1 MPRSAWRI
9 RAVLADGFTSALDVT
24 KPPLQGEEFNV
35 LSQSIWFG
43 LVARSFIA
51 VLALFMIASRACA
64 GAMLL
69 HIGSTQPR
77 VAQRG
82 TTVEVTI
89 QGMSLKTAQEV
100 VFFKPGITATKI
112 EVLPD
117 LVPPINLAH
126 GGRIAE
132 QIRCRFEIAPNCV
145 LGEHPFRV
153 RTATEITSIGTFHV
167 SPFPVM
173 DEQEAGYNTNDTLA
187 TALAVTPNVTVRGK
201 MGPSARGDVDLFK
214 VPVTA
219 GQRLSVEVDSV
230 RIADVH
236 YGGSEYDL
244 ALRILDENGKELA
257 ANDDNALHLQ
267 DPIASVKVPRDG
279 FAFVE
284 VRRSLFVPSDKDYSV
299 HIGTYRRPLVGYPLG
314 GLAGTQLDVELL
326 GDPLGAFKNTVTV
339 PSDIGSFEN
348 FGDAPSAI
356 TLRSCPFP
364 NVLEEATVAV
374 TNVERL
380 PAALNGRIE
389 QRNDTDAFRVSVKKS
404 DRLRVRVFATSLG
417 SPIDPKLRIR
427 LANSMPE
434 AGPIELEMDD
444 CRLPD
449 RDIFGTSFRSGGGL
463 KDILDPS
470 VVWEPKQ
477 DGEYFIEIEDTS
489 GSSGPLAVYRIEI
502 EPAPTSVHT
511 LLASTAFDWE
521 ECVRTSGLVAPQ
533 GNRWT
538 VNLSLPQGQGSTYR
552 GELDLVA
559 HGLPEGLQMLSR
571 RVPAG
576 RTVWPIQ
583 FTAAANAK
591 PSSSLITIEA
601 RPIEAVAH
609 WESRSSQAVPFINHS
624 GGDAW
629 RTVRLDQFVCSVTEV
644 APFSV
649 ELPPPPAA
657 LVRGGELAIPFRII
671 RRPGFNEPV
680 EFQCDWVSPG
690 VGVQPAA
697 IIPAGE
703 SEAVLRITGDA
714 NAPLGKCPF
723 VISASTTREDLDA
736 YLGTGRIRVSSE
748 IIDLTIAEP
757 FVELTSQ
764 PEAIRRGAKK
774 KFVWT
779 VQHKSPFAGAA
790 SVRLLGLPKGVT
802 VVDPQPQLTRDS
814 PEIVFE
820 LEATNE
826 ALLGSVRG
834 IACEI
839 VVKIAG
845 QEIRQRTGNGTL
857 RIDPLIEAK

>member
-1 MPRSAWRI
+1 MDPSAI
-9 RAVLADGFTSALDVT
+9 CCHQTALE
-24 KPPLQGEEFNV
+24 GEEFNV
-35 LSQSIWFG
+35 LSQSIWRG
-43 LVARSFIA
+43 LTARIFVG
-51 VLALFMIASRACA
+51 VLALFLIASRACA

-82 TTVEVTI
+82 TTVEVVI

-112 EVLPD
+112 AALPD
-117 LVPPINLAH
+117 LAQPISLAH

-132 QIRCRFEIAPNCV
+132 QIRCQFEIAPDCV
-145 LGEHPFRV
+145 LGEHPFRI
-153 RTATEITSIGTFHV
+153 RTANEITSIGTFQV
-167 SPFPVM
+167 SPFPVI
-173 DEQEAGYNTNDTLA
+173 DEKEVGYNTNDTLT

-214 VPVTA
+214 VAVTA

-244 ALRILDENGKELA
+244 ALRILDEDGKELA

-267 DPIASVKVPRDG
+267 DPVAAVKVPREG
-279 FAFVE
+279 FAFIE

-299 HIGTYRRPLVGYPLG
+299 HIGTNHRPRVGYPLG
-314 GLAGTQLDVELL
+314 GQAGAKLDIELL
-326 GDPLGAFKNTVTV
+326 GDPLGTIQTTLTV
-339 PSDIGSFEN
+339 PSDTGSFDY

-356 TLRSCPFP
+356 TLRSSRFP
-364 NVLEEATVAV
+364 NVLEDAAVAV
-374 TNVERL
+374 TTVERW

-389 QRNDTDAFRVSVKKS
+389 RRDDTDAFRVSVKKS
-404 DRLRVRVFATSLG
+404 DRLRVRVFAASLG
-417 SPIDPKLRIR
+417 SSIDPKLRIR
-427 LANSMPE
+427 PVNSMSE

-470 VVWEPKQ
+470 VIWEPKQ
-477 DGEYFIEIEDTS
+477 DGEYLIEIEDTS
-489 GSSGPLAVYRIEI
+489 ASSGPQAVYRIEVDA
-502 EPAPTSVHT
+502 APMSVHT

-538 VNLSLPQGQGSTYR
+538 VNLSLPQGQGSAYR
-552 GELDLVA
+552 GELDLIA
-559 HGLPEGLQMLSR
+559 HGLPEGVQMLAR

-576 RTVWPIQ
+576 RTIWPMQ
-583 FTAAANAK
+583 FIASSNAK

-601 RPIEAVAH
+601 RPVETVAN

-629 RTVRLDQFVCSVTEV
+629 RTVRLDRFVCSVTEA

-657 LVRGGELAIPFRII
+657 LVRGGELAIPFKII

-697 IIPAGE
+697 VIAAGE
-703 SEAVLRITGDA
+703 SEAVFRITGDA

-723 VISASTTREDLDA
+723 VISASTTRDDLDA

-748 IIDLTIAEP
+748 IVDLTIAEP
-757 FVELTSQ
+757 FVELASQ
-764 PEAIRRGAKK
+764 PEAIRRGSQK

-779 VQHKSPFAGAA
+779 VQHKSPFEGAA
-790 SVRLLGLPKGVT
+790 VVRLLGLPKGVT
-802 VVDPQPQLTRDS
+802 VVDPQPMLTRDS
-814 PEIVFE
+814 KEIVFE
-820 LEATNE
+820 LDATNE

-839 VVKIAG
+839 VVKVAG

-857 RIDPLIEAK
+857 RIDPLIDAK